1 MLPEDFNMLNPLKLT
16 KAMVGRLWD
25 HWSEWAEANL
35 PILMFTLAQKQ
46 DRRPSDSSFDGRLPK
61 WNQMNWRKR
70 AGFNTEDDESDD
82 KAKADRPSGPAVR
95 PPPSKC
101 PRLSKQTNVTDEQSP
116 AANNGDRTEFLCSL
130 SSEMAYAAL
139 LDVMLALPAVVSF
152 FLYFFFGKHLSNY
165 LYVL

>member
-82 KAKADRPSGPAVR
+82 KAEADRPSGPAVR